1 MKAYCEQK
9 QDTEQLQ
16 HPREFPSADPLES
29 DPPLSLTS
37 GTHLF
42 LEGHV
47 NGIILYVIYL
57 DWLIHLTQ
65 YLCAVPIL
73 LYILID
79 FMTEYY
85 SIVWVKDSLSIKEM
99 KQNYPHIAGPVHCTE
114 LSVMYFL
121 K

>member
-57 DWLIHLTQ
+57 D
-65 YLCAVPIL
+65 
-73 LYILID
+73 
-79 FMTEYY
+79 
-85 SIVWVKDSLSIKEM
+85 
-99 KQNYPHIAGPVHCTE
+99 
-114 LSVMYFL
+114 
-121 K
+121 